1 MKRRFLALVLAGC
14 LAAVLSTAAW
24 AMSPTG
30 FYLNVELPSGETIA
44 LDVESGD
51 SIDNVKEELEMK
63 TKIAAG
69 EQHLYYGGKLLVDGR
84 TLANYNIQKGSTLL
98 LTTKIKGT
106 PAGEKLT
113 EENMSGSTIGAPVT
127 ISEKTLNSGTYY
139 LCNNVKLTQALVI
152 QGDVTLDLNGFVLKI
167 TGSGSVIK
175 IESGTLTLVDSH
187 PAAIHKFVKEATGLW
202 TLNENA
208 GTEIVK
214 GGVITGGIGRE
225 HSFSSVYGSI
235 SENGGGGVFINQD
248 ASFVMESG
256 NIVGCSAVGEHNT
269 AGGVL
274 VARSASFVM
283 KAGKIA
289 GCTAAR
295 GGGVYVADKNE
306 AKTLGRFTMEGGS
319 IVGCV
324 ATDESYSGGGVA
336 NHGDFTMTGGTIR
349 SCTATAGHGGGICS
363 VRQLHIS
370 GSAVV
375 TDCKAGGSY
384 ASSGAMLISPDSTYT
399 AIIAGGTFDGNVV
412 NNKSTTITGGT
423 FSDEVQNSGVIENGQ
438 FNGAVNNYEGTIKGG
453 TFYGSV
459 KNESDYDD
467 GVLRRAGTIS
477 GGTFNGTVT
486 NEAAGRI
493 SGGTYNGSVYG
504 TFYTVAFVS
513 NGGTAVPNQKYANT
527 PVTAPTVS
535 RAGYT
540 LVGWYT
546 DEACTAAYDFT
557 QPVTDSVT
565 LYAKWEAAPRYYY
578 NSGTTTDTDN
588 ADEDKKGSP
597 KTFDPGAGIYA
608 VSVALSLTGTAWI
621 GRKRH

>member
-30 FYLNVELPSGETIA
+30 FYLNVELPSGKTIA

-175 IESGTLTLVDSH
+175 IESGSLTLVDSH
-187 PAAIHKFVKEATGLW
+187 PAAIHKFVKNTDDLW
-202 TLNENA
+202 MLDESQGA
-208 GTEIVK
+208 GIVR
-214 GGVITGGIGRE
+214 GGIITGGNAG
-225 HSFSSVYGSI
+225 Y
-235 SENGGGGVFINQD
+235 NDGGGVYVCPG
-248 ASFVMESG
+248 AGLVMRGGS
-256 NIVGCSAVGEHNT
+256 IVGC
-269 AGGVL
+269 
-274 VARSASFVM
+274 
-283 KAGKIA
+283 KAKQ
-289 GCTAAR
+289 

-324 ATDESYSGGGVA
+324 ATDDSAGGGGVA
-336 NHGDFTMTGGTIR
+336 NHGEFTMTGGTIR
-349 SCTATAGHGGGICS
+349 NCTATAGHGGGICS
-363 VRQLHIS
+363 VRQMSIS

-384 ASSGAMLISPDSTYT
+384 VSSGAMLISPDSTYT
-399 AIIAGGTFDGNVV
+399 AVIAGGTFDGNVV

-423 FSDEVQNSGVIENGQ
+423 FSGEVQNSGVIENGQ

-459 KNESDYDD
+459 KNSGECDL
-467 GVLRRAGTIS
+467 GTPFHIGTIS

-578 NSGTTTDTDN
+578 NSGTTETGKTDEN
-588 ADEDKKGSP
+588 KKGSP

>member
-30 FYLNVELPSGETIA
+30 FCLNVELPSGETIA
-44 LDVESGD
+44 LDAASGD
-51 SIDNVKEELEMK
+51 SIDNIIGKLETK

-152 QGDVTLDLNGFVLKI
+152 QGDVTLDLNGFVLQHENRDAND
-167 TGSGSVIK
+167 SVIK
-175 IESGTLTLVDSH
+175 IESGTLTLVDSN
-187 PAAIHKFVKEATGLW
+187 PDAIHKFVKNTDDLW
-202 TLNENA
+202 MLDESQGA
-208 GTEIVK
+208 GIVR
-214 GGVITGGIGRE
+214 GGVITGGNAG
-225 HSFSSVYGSI
+225 Y
-235 SENGGGGVFINQD
+235 NDGGGVYVCPG
-248 ASFVMESG
+248 AWLVMRGGS
-256 NIVGCSAVGEHNT
+256 IVGC
-269 AGGVL
+269 
-274 VARSASFVM
+274 
-283 KAGKIA
+283 KAKQ
-289 GCTAAR
+289 

-306 AKTLGRFTMEGGS
+306 AKTLGRFTMKGGS

-336 NHGDFTMTGGTIR
+336 NHGEFTMTGGTIR

-370 GSAVV
+370 GSAVI

-384 ASSGAMLISPDSTYT
+384 VSSGAMLISPDSTYT

-423 FSDEVQNSGVIENGQ
+423 FNGQVQNSGVIENGQ
-438 FNGAVNNYEGTIKGG
+438 FNGAVNNYEGTIK
-453 TFYGSV
+453 
-459 KNESDYDD
+459 
-467 GVLRRAGTIS
+467 

-557 QPVTDSVT
+557 QPVTDNIT

-608 VSVALSLTGTAWI
+608 VSAALSLTGTAWI

>member
-24 AMSPTG
+24 ATSPTG
-30 FYLNVELPSGETIA
+30 FYLNVELPSGKTIA
-44 LDVESGD
+44 LDAESGD
-51 SIDNVKEELEMK
+51 SIDNIKGKLETK

-152 QGDVTLDLNGFVLKI
+152 QGDVTLDLNGFVLQHENRDAND
-167 TGSGSVIK
+167 SVIQMD
-175 IESGTLTLVDSH
+175 SGTLTLVDSN
-187 PAAIHKFVKEATGLW
+187 PDAIHKFVKEATGLW

-248 ASFVMESG
+248 ASFVMEGGS
-256 NIVGCSAVGEHNT
+256 IVGCSAVGEHNT

-295 GGGVYVADKNE
+295 GGGVYVADRDGDY
-306 AKTLGRFTMEGGS
+306 ALGSFTMNGGT
-319 IVGCV
+319 IEWCV
-324 ATDESYSGGGVA
+324 AYGSAAYDDGGGV
-336 NHGDFTMTGGTIR
+336 NNLGSFTMNGGTIR
-349 SCTATAGHGGGICS
+349 NCTAAYGYGGGISSLRNITICGDAF
-363 VRQLHIS
+363 VRDCTASQDKS
-370 GSAVV
+370 SAMYLNPSNPADRAVIE
-375 TDCKAGGSY
+375 GGTFRGNIY
-384 ASSGAMLISPDSTYT
+384 ASPYCTGMVAVT
-399 AIIAGGTFDGNVV
+399 GGTFDPGQPNG
-412 NNKSTTITGGT
+412 ITLHT
-423 FSDEVQNSGVIENGQ
+423 V
-438 FNGAVNNYEGTIKGG
+438 
-453 TFYGSV
+453 
-459 KNESDYDD
+459 
-467 GVLRRAGTIS
+467 
-477 GGTFNGTVT
+477 TFN
-486 NEAAGRI
+486 
-493 SGGTYNGSVYG
+493 
-504 TFYTVAFVS
+504 S
-513 NGGTAVPNQKYANT
+513 NGGSDVPEQIRANAAAT
-527 PVTAPTVS
+527 KPDS
-535 RAGYT
+535 RKAGYT

>member
-24 AMSPTG
+24 AAETPTG
-30 FYLNVELPSGETIA
+30 FYLNVELPSGKTIA

-51 SIDNVKEELEMK
+51 SIDNVKQK
-63 TKIAAG
+63 VQNAAG
-69 EQHLYYGGKLLVDGR
+69 VSVTEQYLYYGGKFLNNGR

-152 QGDVTLDLNGFVLKI
+152 QGDVTLDLNGFVLQHENRDAND
-167 TGSGSVIK
+167 SVIQMD
-175 IESGTLTLVDSH
+175 SGTLTLVDSN
-187 PAAIHKFVKEATGLW
+187 PDAIHKFVKEATGLW

-248 ASFVMESG
+248 ASFVMEGG

-295 GGGVYVADKNE
+295 GGGVYVADRDGDY
-306 AKTLGRFTMEGGS
+306 ALGSFTMNGGT
-319 IVGCV
+319 IEWCV
-324 ATDESYSGGGVA
+324 AYGSAAYDDGGGV
-336 NHGDFTMTGGTIR
+336 NNLGSFTMNGGTIR
-349 SCTATAGHGGGICS
+349 NCTAAYGYGGGISSLRNITICGDAF
-363 VRQLHIS
+363 VRDCTASQDKS
-370 GSAVV
+370 SAMYLNPSNPADRAVIE
-375 TDCKAGGSY
+375 GGTFRGNIY
-384 ASSGAMLISPDSTYT
+384 ASPYCTGMVAVT
-399 AIIAGGTFDGNVV
+399 GGTFDPGQPNG
-412 NNKSTTITGGT
+412 ITLHT
-423 FSDEVQNSGVIENGQ
+423 V
-438 FNGAVNNYEGTIKGG
+438 
-453 TFYGSV
+453 
-459 KNESDYDD
+459 
-467 GVLRRAGTIS
+467 
-477 GGTFNGTVT
+477 TFN
-486 NEAAGRI
+486 
-493 SGGTYNGSVYG
+493 
-504 TFYTVAFVS
+504 S
-513 NGGTAVPNQKYANT
+513 NGGSDVPEQIRANAAAT
-527 PVTAPTVS
+527 KPDS
-535 RAGYT
+535 RKAGYT

-546 DEACTAAYDFT
+546 NEACTAAYDFT

>member
-30 FYLNVELPSGETIA
+30 FYLNVELPSGKTIA
-44 LDVESGD
+44 LDAESGD
-51 SIDNVKEELEMK
+51 SIDNIKGKLETK

-152 QGDVTLDLNGFVLKI
+152 QGDVTLDLNGFVLQHENRDAND
-167 TGSGSVIK
+167 SVIK
-175 IESGTLTLVDSH
+175 IESGTLTLVDSN
-187 PAAIHKFVKEATGLW
+187 PDAIHKFVKEATGLW

-248 ASFVMESG
+248 ASFVMEGG

-295 GGGVYVADKNE
+295 GGGVYVADRDGDY
-306 AKTLGRFTMEGGS
+306 ALGSFTMNGGT
-319 IVGCV
+319 IEWCV
-324 ATDESYSGGGVA
+324 AYGSAAYDDGGGV
-336 NHGDFTMTGGTIR
+336 NNLGSFTMNGGTIR
-349 SCTATAGHGGGICS
+349 NCTAAYGYGGGISSLRNITICGDAF
-363 VRQLHIS
+363 VRDCTASQDKS
-370 GSAVV
+370 SAMYLNPSNPADRAVIE
-375 TDCKAGGSY
+375 GGTFRGNIY
-384 ASSGAMLISPDSTYT
+384 ASPYCTGMVAVT
-399 AIIAGGTFDGNVV
+399 GGTFDPGQPNG
-412 NNKSTTITGGT
+412 ITLHT
-423 FSDEVQNSGVIENGQ
+423 V
-438 FNGAVNNYEGTIKGG
+438 
-453 TFYGSV
+453 
-459 KNESDYDD
+459 
-467 GVLRRAGTIS
+467 
-477 GGTFNGTVT
+477 TFN
-486 NEAAGRI
+486 
-493 SGGTYNGSVYG
+493 
-504 TFYTVAFVS
+504 S
-513 NGGTAVPNQKYANT
+513 NGGSDVPEQIRANAAAT
-527 PVTAPTVS
+527 KPDS
-535 RAGYT
+535 RKAGYT

-546 DEACTAAYDFT
+546 DEACTVAYDFT

-597 KTFDPGAGIYA
+597 KTFDPGAGLYA

>member
-24 AMSPTG
+24 ATSPTG
-30 FYLNVELPSGETIA
+30 FYLNVELPSGKTIA
-44 LDVESGD
+44 LDAESGD
-51 SIDNVKEELEMK
+51 SIDNIKGKLETK

-69 EQHLYYGGKLLVDGR
+69 EQHLYYGGNLLVDGR

-139 LCNNVKLTQALVI
+139 LCNNVNLTHPLVI

-248 ASFVMESG
+248 ASFVMEGG

-295 GGGVYVADKNE
+295 GGGVYVADRDGDY
-306 AKTLGRFTMEGGS
+306 ALGSFTMNGGT
-319 IVGCV
+319 IEWCV
-324 ATDESYSGGGVA
+324 AYGSAAYDDGGGV
-336 NHGDFTMTGGTIR
+336 NNLGSFTMNGGTIR
-349 SCTATAGHGGGICS
+349 NCTAAYGYGGGISSLRNITICGDAF
-363 VRQLHIS
+363 VRDCTASQDKS
-370 GSAVV
+370 SAMYLNPSNPADRAVIE
-375 TDCKAGGSY
+375 GGTFRGNIY
-384 ASSGAMLISPDSTYT
+384 ASPYCTGMVAVT
-399 AIIAGGTFDGNVV
+399 GGTFDPG
-412 NNKSTTITGGT
+412 
-423 FSDEVQNSGVIENGQ
+423 QPNGIPLYT
-438 FNGAVNNYEGTIKGG
+438 V
-453 TFYGSV
+453 
-459 KNESDYDD
+459 
-467 GVLRRAGTIS
+467 
-477 GGTFNGTVT
+477 TFN
-486 NEAAGRI
+486 
-493 SGGTYNGSVYG
+493 
-504 TFYTVAFVS
+504 S
-513 NGGTAVPNQKYANT
+513 NGGSDVPGQIRANAAAT
-527 PVTAPTVS
+527 KPDS
-535 RAGYT
+535 RKAGYT

>member
-1 MKRRFLALVLAGC
+1 MKKLWALVLAGC

-24 AMSPTG
+24 ATSPTG

-51 SIDNVKEELEMK
+51 SIDNVKQK
-63 TKIAAG
+63 VQNAAG
-69 EQHLYYGGKLLVDGR
+69 VSVTEQYLYYGGKFLYNGR
-84 TLANYNIQKGSTLL
+84 TLADYNIQKESTLL
-98 LTTKIKGT
+98 VASEAKGT
-106 PAGEKLT
+106 PSGTPLTAAEPSKEWVDITEEKVLT
-113 EENMSGSTIGAPVT
+113 E
-127 ISEKTLNSGTYY
+127 GTYF
-139 LCNNVKLTQALVI
+139 LCNNVNLTHPLVI

-175 IESGTLTLVDSH
+175 IESGTLTLVDSN
-187 PAAIHKFVKEATGLW
+187 PDAIHKFVKEATGLW

-208 GTEIVK
+208 GTKIVK

-248 ASFVMESG
+248 ASFVMEGG

-295 GGGVYVADKNE
+295 GGGVYVADRDGDY
-306 AKTLGRFTMEGGS
+306 ALGSFTMNGGT
-319 IVGCV
+319 IEWCV
-324 ATDESYSGGGVA
+324 AYGSAAYDDGGGV
-336 NHGDFTMTGGTIR
+336 NNLGSFTMNGGTIR
-349 SCTATAGHGGGICS
+349 NCTAAYGYGGGISSLRNITICGDAF
-363 VRQLHIS
+363 VRDCTASQDKS
-370 GSAVV
+370 SAMYLNPSNPADRAVIE
-375 TDCKAGGSY
+375 GGTFRGNIY
-384 ASSGAMLISPDSTYT
+384 ASPYCTGMVAVT
-399 AIIAGGTFDGNVV
+399 GGTFDPGQPNG
-412 NNKSTTITGGT
+412 ITLHT
-423 FSDEVQNSGVIENGQ
+423 V
-438 FNGAVNNYEGTIKGG
+438 
-453 TFYGSV
+453 
-459 KNESDYDD
+459 
-467 GVLRRAGTIS
+467 
-477 GGTFNGTVT
+477 TFN
-486 NEAAGRI
+486 
-493 SGGTYNGSVYG
+493 
-504 TFYTVAFVS
+504 S
-513 NGGTAVPNQKYANT
+513 NGGSDVPEQIRANAAAT
-527 PVTAPTVS
+527 KPDS
-535 RAGYT
+535 RKAGYT

-546 DEACTAAYDFT
+546 SEACTAAYDFT

>member
-24 AMSPTG
+24 ATSPTG
-30 FYLNVELPSGETIA
+30 FYLNVELPSGKTIA

-139 LCNNVKLTQALVI
+139 LCNNVKLTQTLVI
-152 QGDVTLDLNGFVLKI
+152 RGNVTLDLNGFVLQHENRDAND
-167 TGSGSVIK
+167 SVIK
-175 IESGTLTLVDSH
+175 IESGTLTLVDSN
-187 PAAIHKFVKEATGLW
+187 PDAIHKFVKEATGLW

-248 ASFVMESG
+248 ASFVMEGG

-295 GGGVYVADKNE
+295 GGGVYVADRDGDY
-306 AKTLGRFTMEGGS
+306 ALGSFTMNGGT
-319 IVGCV
+319 IEWCV
-324 ATDESYSGGGVA
+324 AYGSAAYDDGGGV
-336 NHGDFTMTGGTIR
+336 NNLGSFTMNGGTIR
-349 SCTATAGHGGGICS
+349 NCTAAYGYGGGISSLRNITICGDAF
-363 VRQLHIS
+363 VRDCTASQDKS
-370 GSAVV
+370 SAMYLNPSNPADRAVIE
-375 TDCKAGGSY
+375 GGTFRGNIY
-384 ASSGAMLISPDSTYT
+384 ASPYCTGMVAVT
-399 AIIAGGTFDGNVV
+399 GGTFDPGQPNG
-412 NNKSTTITGGT
+412 ITLHT
-423 FSDEVQNSGVIENGQ
+423 V
-438 FNGAVNNYEGTIKGG
+438 
-453 TFYGSV
+453 
-459 KNESDYDD
+459 
-467 GVLRRAGTIS
+467 
-477 GGTFNGTVT
+477 TFN
-486 NEAAGRI
+486 
-493 SGGTYNGSVYG
+493 
-504 TFYTVAFVS
+504 S
-513 NGGTAVPNQKYANT
+513 NGGSDVPEQIRANAAAT
-527 PVTAPTVS
+527 KPADPTRS
-535 RAGYT
+535 GY
-540 LVGWYT
+540 VFAGWYT

-557 QPVTDSVT
+557 QPVRDSVT

-588 ADEDKKGSP
+588 GDEDKKGSP

-608 VSVALSLTGTAWI
+608 VSAALSLTGTAWI

>member
-30 FYLNVELPSGETIA
+30 FYLNVELPSGETLA
-44 LDVESGD
+44 LDVESGG
-51 SIDNVKEELEMK
+51 SIDNVKGKLETK

-113 EENMSGSTIGAPVT
+113 EENMLGSTIGAPVT

-152 QGDVTLDLNGFVLKI
+152 QGDVTLDLNGFVLQHENRDAND
-167 TGSGSVIK
+167 SVIQMD
-175 IESGTLTLVDSH
+175 SGTLTLVDSN
-187 PAAIHKFVKEATGLW
+187 PDAIHKFVKEATGLW

-248 ASFVMESG
+248 ASFVMEGG

-295 GGGVYVADKNE
+295 GGGVYVADRDGDY
-306 AKTLGRFTMEGGS
+306 ALGSFTMNGGT
-319 IVGCV
+319 IEWCV
-324 ATDESYSGGGVA
+324 AYGSAAYDDGGGV
-336 NHGDFTMTGGTIR
+336 NNLGSFTMNGGTIR
-349 SCTATAGHGGGICS
+349 NCTAAYGYGGGISSLRNITICGDAF
-363 VRQLHIS
+363 VRDCTASQDKS
-370 GSAVV
+370 SAMYLNPSNPADRAVIEGGTFRGNIYTSPYCTGMVAV
-375 TDCKAGGSY
+375 T
-384 ASSGAMLISPDSTYT
+384 
-399 AIIAGGTFDGNVV
+399 GGTFDPGQPNG
-412 NNKSTTITGGT
+412 ITLHT
-423 FSDEVQNSGVIENGQ
+423 V
-438 FNGAVNNYEGTIKGG
+438 
-453 TFYGSV
+453 
-459 KNESDYDD
+459 
-467 GVLRRAGTIS
+467 
-477 GGTFNGTVT
+477 TFN
-486 NEAAGRI
+486 
-493 SGGTYNGSVYG
+493 
-504 TFYTVAFVS
+504 S
-513 NGGTAVPNQKYANT
+513 NGGSDVPEQIRANAAAT
-527 PVTAPTVS
+527 KPDS
-535 RAGYT
+535 RKAGYT

-557 QPVTDSVT
+557 KPVTDSVT

>member
-1 MKRRFLALVLAGC
+1 MKRRFLALVLACC

-24 AMSPTG
+24 ATSPTG
-30 FYLNVELPSGETIA
+30 SYLNVELPSGETIA
-44 LDVESGD
+44 LDAESGD
-51 SIDNVKEELEMK
+51 SIDNIKGKLETK

-69 EQHLYYGGKLLVDGR
+69 EQHLYYGGNLLVDGR

-139 LCNNVKLTQALVI
+139 LCNNVNLTHPLVI
-152 QGDVTLDLNGFVLKI
+152 RGNVTLDLNGFVLKI

-187 PAAIHKFVKEATGLW
+187 PAAIHKFVKNTDDLW
-202 TLNENA
+202 MLNENA

-248 ASFVMESG
+248 ASFVMEGG

-295 GGGVYVADKNE
+295 GGGVYVADRDGDY
-306 AKTLGRFTMEGGS
+306 ALGSFTMNGGT
-319 IVGCV
+319 IEWCV
-324 ATDESYSGGGVA
+324 AYGSAAYDDGGGV
-336 NHGDFTMTGGTIR
+336 NNLGSFTMNGGTIR
-349 SCTATAGHGGGICS
+349 NCTAAYGYGGGISSLRNITICGDAF
-363 VRQLHIS
+363 VRDCTASQDKS
-370 GSAVV
+370 SAMYLNPSNPADRAVIE
-375 TDCKAGGSY
+375 GGTFRGNIY
-384 ASSGAMLISPDSTYT
+384 ASPYCTGMVAVT
-399 AIIAGGTFDGNVV
+399 GGTFDPGQPNG
-412 NNKSTTITGGT
+412 ITLHT
-423 FSDEVQNSGVIENGQ
+423 V
-438 FNGAVNNYEGTIKGG
+438 
-453 TFYGSV
+453 
-459 KNESDYDD
+459 
-467 GVLRRAGTIS
+467 
-477 GGTFNGTVT
+477 TFN
-486 NEAAGRI
+486 
-493 SGGTYNGSVYG
+493 
-504 TFYTVAFVS
+504 S
-513 NGGTAVPNQKYANT
+513 NGGSDVPGQIRANAAAT
-527 PVTAPTVS
+527 KPADPTRS
-535 RAGYT
+535 GY
-540 LVGWYT
+540 VFAGWYT

-557 QPVTDSVT
+557 QPVTESVT

-578 NSGTTTDTDN
+578 NSGTTETGKTDEN
-588 ADEDKKGSP
+588 KKGSP
-597 KTFDPGAGIYA
+597 KTFDPGVGIYA
-608 VSVALSLTGTAWI
+608 VSAALSLTGTAWI

>member
-24 AMSPTG
+24 ATSPTG

-51 SIDNVKEELEMK
+51 SIDNVKQK
-63 TKIAAG
+63 VQNAAG
-69 EQHLYYGGKLLVDGR
+69 VSVTEQYLYYGGKFLNNGR
-84 TLANYNIQKGSTLL
+84 TLADYNIQKESTLL
-98 LTTKIKGT
+98 VASEAKGT
-106 PAGEKLT
+106 PSGTPLTAAEPSKEWVNITEEKVLT
-113 EENMSGSTIGAPVT
+113 E
-127 ISEKTLNSGTYY
+127 GTYF
-139 LCNNVKLTQALVI
+139 LCNNVNLTHPLVI

-175 IESGTLTLVDSH
+175 IESGTLTLVDSN
-187 PAAIHKFVKEATGLW
+187 PDAIHKFVKEATGLW

-248 ASFVMESG
+248 ASFVMEGG

-295 GGGVYVADKNE
+295 GGGVYVADRDGDY
-306 AKTLGRFTMEGGS
+306 ALGSFTMNGGT
-319 IVGCV
+319 IEWCV
-324 ATDESYSGGGVA
+324 AYGSAAYDDGGGV
-336 NHGDFTMTGGTIR
+336 NNLGSFTMNGGTIR
-349 SCTATAGHGGGICS
+349 NCTAAYGYGGGISSLRNITICGDAF
-363 VRQLHIS
+363 VRDCTASQDKS
-370 GSAVV
+370 SAMYLNPSNPADRAVIEGGTFRGNIYTSPYCTGMVAV
-375 TDCKAGGSY
+375 T
-384 ASSGAMLISPDSTYT
+384 
-399 AIIAGGTFDGNVV
+399 GGTFDPGQPNG
-412 NNKSTTITGGT
+412 ITLHT
-423 FSDEVQNSGVIENGQ
+423 V
-438 FNGAVNNYEGTIKGG
+438 
-453 TFYGSV
+453 
-459 KNESDYDD
+459 
-467 GVLRRAGTIS
+467 
-477 GGTFNGTVT
+477 TFN
-486 NEAAGRI
+486 
-493 SGGTYNGSVYG
+493 
-504 TFYTVAFVS
+504 S
-513 NGGTAVPNQKYANT
+513 NGGSDVPGQIRANAAAT
-527 PVTAPTVS
+527 KPADPTRS
-535 RAGYT
+535 GY
-540 LVGWYT
+540 VFAGWYT

-557 QPVTDSVT
+557 KPVTDSVT

>member
-24 AMSPTG
+24 ATSPTG
-30 FYLNVELPSGETIA
+30 FCLNVELPSGKTIA

-51 SIDNVKEELEMK
+51 SIDNVKQK
-63 TKIAAG
+63 VQNAAG
-69 EQHLYYGGKLLVDGR
+69 VSATEQYLYYGGKLLVDGR

-152 QGDVTLDLNGFVLKI
+152 QGDVTLDLNGFVLQHENRDAND
-167 TGSGSVIK
+167 SVIQMD
-175 IESGTLTLVDSH
+175 SGTLTLVDSN
-187 PAAIHKFVKEATGLW
+187 PDAIHKFVKEATGLW

-248 ASFVMESG
+248 ASFVMEGG

-295 GGGVYVADKNE
+295 GGGVYVADRDGDY
-306 AKTLGRFTMEGGS
+306 ALGSFTMNGGT
-319 IVGCV
+319 IEWCV
-324 ATDESYSGGGVA
+324 AYGSAAYDDGGGV
-336 NHGDFTMTGGTIR
+336 NNLGSFTMNGGTIR
-349 SCTATAGHGGGICS
+349 NCTAAYGYGGGISSLRNITICGDAF
-363 VRQLHIS
+363 VRDCTASQDKS
-370 GSAVV
+370 SAMYLNPSNPADRAVIE
-375 TDCKAGGSY
+375 GGTFRGNIY
-384 ASSGAMLISPDSTYT
+384 ASPYRTGMVAVT
-399 AIIAGGTFDGNVV
+399 GGTFDPGQPNG
-412 NNKSTTITGGT
+412 ITLHT
-423 FSDEVQNSGVIENGQ
+423 V
-438 FNGAVNNYEGTIKGG
+438 
-453 TFYGSV
+453 
-459 KNESDYDD
+459 
-467 GVLRRAGTIS
+467 
-477 GGTFNGTVT
+477 TFN
-486 NEAAGRI
+486 
-493 SGGTYNGSVYG
+493 
-504 TFYTVAFVS
+504 S
-513 NGGTAVPNQKYANT
+513 NGGSDVPEQIRANAAAT
-527 PVTAPTVS
+527 KPDS
-535 RAGYT
+535 RKAGYT

-578 NSGTTTDTDN
+578 NSGTTETGKTDEN
-588 ADEDKKGSP
+588 KKGSP

>member
-1 MKRRFLALVLAGC
+1 M
-14 LAAVLSTAAW
+14 
-24 AMSPTG
+24 
-30 FYLNVELPSGETIA
+30 
-44 LDVESGD
+44 
-51 SIDNVKEELEMK
+51 
-63 TKIAAG
+63 
-69 EQHLYYGGKLLVDGR
+69 LVDGR

-175 IESGTLTLVDSH
+175 IESGTLALVDSH
-187 PAAIHKFVKEATGLW
+187 PAAIHKFVKNTDDLW
-202 TLNENA
+202 MLDESQGA
-208 GTEIVK
+208 GIVR
-214 GGVITGGIGRE
+214 GGVITGGNAG
-225 HSFSSVYGSI
+225 Y
-235 SENGGGGVFINQD
+235 NDGGGVYVCPG
-248 ASFVMESG
+248 AGLVMRGGS
-256 NIVGCSAVGEHNT
+256 IVGC
-269 AGGVL
+269 
-274 VARSASFVM
+274 
-283 KAGKIA
+283 KAQQ
-289 GCTAAR
+289 

-363 VRQLHIS
+363 VRQMSIS

-384 ASSGAMLISPDSTYT
+384 VSSGAMLISPDSTYT
-399 AIIAGGTFDGNVV
+399 AVIAGGTFDGNVV

-423 FSDEVQNSGVIENGQ
+423 FSGQVRNSGVIENGQ

-459 KNESDYDD
+459 KNSGECDL
-467 GVLRRAGTIS
+467 GTPFHIGTIS

-588 ADEDKKGSP
+588 GDEDKKGSP
-597 KTFDPGAGIYA
+597 RTFDPGAGIYA

-621 GRKRH
+621 SRKRH

>member
-24 AMSPTG
+24 ATSPTG
-30 FYLNVELPSGETIA
+30 FYLNVELPSGETIV
-44 LDVESGD
+44 LDAESGD
-51 SIDNVKEELEMK
+51 SIDNVKQK
-63 TKIAAG
+63 VQNAAG
-69 EQHLYYGGKLLVDGR
+69 VSVTEQYLYYGGKLLVDGR

-152 QGDVTLDLNGFVLKI
+152 QGDVTLDLNGFVLQHENRDAND
-167 TGSGSVIK
+167 SVIQVD
-175 IESGTLTLVDSH
+175 SGTLTLVDSH
-187 PAAIHKFVKEATGLW
+187 PYAIHKFVKESTGLW

-248 ASFVMESG
+248 ASFVMEGG

-295 GGGVYVADKNE
+295 GGGVYVADRDGDY
-306 AKTLGRFTMEGGS
+306 ALGSFTMNGGT
-319 IVGCV
+319 IEWCV
-324 ATDESYSGGGVA
+324 AYGSAAYDDGGGV
-336 NHGDFTMTGGTIR
+336 NNLGSFTMNGGTIR
-349 SCTATAGHGGGICS
+349 NCTAAYGYGGGISSLRNITICGDAF
-363 VRQLHIS
+363 VRDCTASQDKS
-370 GSAVV
+370 SAMYLNPSNPADRAVIE
-375 TDCKAGGSY
+375 GGTFRGNIY
-384 ASSGAMLISPDSTYT
+384 ASPYCTGMVAVT
-399 AIIAGGTFDGNVV
+399 GGTFDPGQPNG
-412 NNKSTTITGGT
+412 ITLHT
-423 FSDEVQNSGVIENGQ
+423 V
-438 FNGAVNNYEGTIKGG
+438 
-453 TFYGSV
+453 
-459 KNESDYDD
+459 
-467 GVLRRAGTIS
+467 
-477 GGTFNGTVT
+477 TFN
-486 NEAAGRI
+486 
-493 SGGTYNGSVYG
+493 
-504 TFYTVAFVS
+504 S
-513 NGGTAVPNQKYANT
+513 NGGSDVPEQIRANAAAT
-527 PVTAPTVS
+527 KPDS
-535 RAGYT
+535 RKAGYT

-608 VSVALSLTGTAWI
+608 VSAALSLTGTAWI

>member
-24 AMSPTG
+24 AMC
-30 FYLNVELPSGETIA
+30 LNVELPSGKTIA

-51 SIDNVKEELEMK
+51 SIDNVKQK
-63 TKIAAG
+63 VQNAAG
-69 EQHLYYGGKLLVDGR
+69 VSATEQYLYYGGKFLNNGR
-84 TLANYNIQKGSTLL
+84 TLADYNIQKESTLL
-98 LTTKIKGT
+98 VASEAKGT
-106 PAGEKLT
+106 PSGTPLTAAEPSNEWVNITEEKVLT
-113 EENMSGSTIGAPVT
+113 E
-127 ISEKTLNSGTYY
+127 GTYF
-139 LCNNVKLTQALVI
+139 LCNNVNLTQTLVI
-152 QGDVTLDLNGFVLKI
+152 RGNVTLDLNGFVLKI

-187 PAAIHKFVKEATGLW
+187 PDAIHKFVKEATGLW

-248 ASFVMESG
+248 ASFVMEGG

-295 GGGVYVADKNE
+295 GGGVYVADRDGDY
-306 AKTLGRFTMEGGS
+306 ALGSFTM
-319 IVGCV
+319 
-324 ATDESYSGGGVA
+324 
-336 NHGDFTMTGGTIR
+336 NGGTIR
-349 SCTATAGHGGGICS
+349 NCTAAYGYGGGISSLRNITICGDAF
-363 VRQLHIS
+363 VRDCTASQDKS
-370 GSAVV
+370 SAMYLNPSNPADRAVIE
-375 TDCKAGGSY
+375 GGTFRGNIY
-384 ASSGAMLISPDSTYT
+384 ASPYCTGMVAVT
-399 AIIAGGTFDGNVV
+399 GGTFDPGQPNG
-412 NNKSTTITGGT
+412 ITLHT
-423 FSDEVQNSGVIENGQ
+423 V
-438 FNGAVNNYEGTIKGG
+438 
-453 TFYGSV
+453 
-459 KNESDYDD
+459 
-467 GVLRRAGTIS
+467 
-477 GGTFNGTVT
+477 TFN
-486 NEAAGRI
+486 
-493 SGGTYNGSVYG
+493 
-504 TFYTVAFVS
+504 S
-513 NGGTAVPNQKYANT
+513 NGGSDVPGQIRANAAAT
-527 PVTAPTVS
+527 KPADPTRS
-535 RAGYT
+535 GY
-540 LVGWYT
+540 VFAGWYT

-578 NSGTTTDTDN
+578 NSGTTETGKTDEN
-588 ADEDKKGSP
+588 KKGSP
-597 KTFDPGAGIYA
+597 KTFDPGVGIYA

>member
-24 AMSPTG
+24 AMC
-30 FYLNVELPSGETIA
+30 LNVELPSGETIA

-51 SIDNVKEELEMK
+51 SIDNVKQK
-63 TKIAAG
+63 VQNAAG
-69 EQHLYYGGKLLVDGR
+69 VSVTEQYLYYGGKFLYNGR
-84 TLANYNIQKGSTLL
+84 TLADYNIQKESTLL
-98 LTTKIKGT
+98 VASEEKGV
-106 PAGEKLT
+106 PNGVRLT
-113 EENMSGSTIGAPVT
+113 EESATGIAIELT
-127 ISEKTLNSGTYY
+127 EKMTLTAGEYY
-139 LCNNVKLTQALVI
+139 LCNNVNLTQTLVI
-152 QGDVTLDLNGFVLKI
+152 RGNVTLDLNGFVLKI
-167 TGSGSVIK
+167 IGSGSVIK

-187 PAAIHKFVKEATGLW
+187 PAAIHKFVKNTDDLW
-202 TLNENA
+202 MLDESQGA
-208 GTEIVK
+208 GIVR
-214 GGVITGGIGRE
+214 GGIITGGNAG
-225 HSFSSVYGSI
+225 Y
-235 SENGGGGVFINQD
+235 NDGGGVYVCPG
-248 ASFVMESG
+248 AELVMRGGS
-256 NIVGCSAVGEHNT
+256 IVGC
-269 AGGVL
+269 
-274 VARSASFVM
+274 
-283 KAGKIA
+283 KAKQ
-289 GCTAAR
+289 

-306 AKTLGRFTMEGGS
+306 AKTLGRFTMKGGS

-336 NHGDFTMTGGTIR
+336 NHGDFTMTGGTIHR
-349 SCTATAGHGGGICS
+349 CSTTEGSGGGICS

-370 GSAVV
+370 GSAIV

-384 ASSGAMLISPDSTYT
+384 ASSGAMLISPGSTYT
-399 AIIAGGTFDGNVV
+399 AVIAGGTFDGNVE
-412 NNKSTTITGGT
+412 NSKGTITGGT
-423 FSDEVQNSGVIENGQ
+423 FNGQVRNSGVIENGQ

-453 TFYGSV
+453 TF
-459 KNESDYDD
+459 
-467 GVLRRAGTIS
+467 
-477 GGTFNGTVT
+477 NGTVT
-486 NEAAGRI
+486 NEGGGRI

-557 QPVTDSVT
+557 QPVTESVT

-597 KTFDPGAGIYA
+597 KTFDPGVGIYA

>member
-24 AMSPTG
+24 ATSPTG
-30 FYLNVELPSGETIA
+30 FYLNVELPSGKTIA
-44 LDVESGD
+44 LDAESGD
-51 SIDNVKEELEMK
+51 SIDNIKGKLETK

-152 QGDVTLDLNGFVLKI
+152 QGDVTLDLNGFVLQHENRDAND
-167 TGSGSVIK
+167 SVIQMD
-175 IESGTLTLVDSH
+175 SGTLTLVDSN
-187 PAAIHKFVKEATGLW
+187 PDAIHKFVKEATGLW

-248 ASFVMESG
+248 ASFVMEGG

-295 GGGVYVADKNE
+295 GGGVYVADRDGDY
-306 AKTLGRFTMEGGS
+306 ALGSFTMNGGT
-319 IVGCV
+319 IEWCV
-324 ATDESYSGGGVA
+324 AYGSAAYDDGGGV
-336 NHGDFTMTGGTIR
+336 NNLGSFTMNGGTIR
-349 SCTATAGHGGGICS
+349 NCTAAYGYGGGISSLRNITICGDAF
-363 VRQLHIS
+363 VRDCTASQDKS
-370 GSAVV
+370 SAMYLNPSNPADRAVIE
-375 TDCKAGGSY
+375 GGTFRGNIY
-384 ASSGAMLISPDSTYT
+384 ASPYRTGMVAVT
-399 AIIAGGTFDGNVV
+399 GGTFDPGQPNG
-412 NNKSTTITGGT
+412 ITLHT
-423 FSDEVQNSGVIENGQ
+423 V
-438 FNGAVNNYEGTIKGG
+438 
-453 TFYGSV
+453 
-459 KNESDYDD
+459 
-467 GVLRRAGTIS
+467 
-477 GGTFNGTVT
+477 TFN
-486 NEAAGRI
+486 
-493 SGGTYNGSVYG
+493 
-504 TFYTVAFVS
+504 S
-513 NGGTAVPNQKYANT
+513 NGGSDVPEQIRANAAAT
-527 PVTAPTVS
+527 KPDS
-535 RAGYT
+535 RKAGYT

-557 QPVTDSVT
+557 KPVTDNIT

-597 KTFDPGAGIYA
+597 KTFDPGVGIYA

>member
-30 FYLNVELPSGETIA
+30 FCLNVELPSGKTIA

-51 SIDNVKEELEMK
+51 SIDNVKQK
-63 TKIAAG
+63 VQNAAG
-69 EQHLYYGGKLLVDGR
+69 VSATEQYLYYGGKFLNNGR
-84 TLANYNIQKGSTLL
+84 TLADYNIQKESTLL
-98 LTTKIKGT
+98 VASEEKGT
-106 PAGEKLT
+106 PSGTPLTAAEPSKEWVDITEEKVLT
-113 EENMSGSTIGAPVT
+113 E
-127 ISEKTLNSGTYY
+127 GTYF
-139 LCNNVKLTQALVI
+139 LCNNVNLTHPLVI
-152 QGDVTLDLNGFVLKI
+152 RGNVTLDLNGFVLKI

-248 ASFVMESG
+248 ASFVMEGG

-295 GGGVYVADKNE
+295 GGGVYVADRDGDY
-306 AKTLGRFTMEGGS
+306 ALGSFTMNGGT
-319 IVGCV
+319 IEWCV
-324 ATDESYSGGGVA
+324 AYGSAAYDDGGGV
-336 NHGDFTMTGGTIR
+336 NNLGSFTMNGGTIR
-349 SCTATAGHGGGICS
+349 NCTAAYGYGGGISSLRNITICGDAF
-363 VRQLHIS
+363 VRDCTASQDKS
-370 GSAVV
+370 SAMYLNPSNPADRAVIE
-375 TDCKAGGSY
+375 GGTFRGNIY
-384 ASSGAMLISPDSTYT
+384 ASPYCTGMVAVT
-399 AIIAGGTFDGNVV
+399 GGTFDPGQPNG
-412 NNKSTTITGGT
+412 ITLHT
-423 FSDEVQNSGVIENGQ
+423 V
-438 FNGAVNNYEGTIKGG
+438 
-453 TFYGSV
+453 
-459 KNESDYDD
+459 
-467 GVLRRAGTIS
+467 
-477 GGTFNGTVT
+477 TFN
-486 NEAAGRI
+486 
-493 SGGTYNGSVYG
+493 
-504 TFYTVAFVS
+504 S
-513 NGGTAVPNQKYANT
+513 NGGSDVPEQIRANAAAT
-527 PVTAPTVS
+527 KPADPTRS
-535 RAGYT
+535 GY
-540 LVGWYT
+540 VFAGWYT

-557 QPVTDSVT
+557 KPVTDSVT

-608 VSVALSLTGTAWI
+608 VSVALSLTGTVWI

>member
-44 LDVESGD
+44 LDAESGD
-51 SIDNVKEELEMK
+51 SIDNIKGKLETK

-69 EQHLYYGGKLLVDGR
+69 EQHLYYGGNLLVDGR

-152 QGDVTLDLNGFVLKI
+152 QGDVTLDLNGFVLQHENRDAND
-167 TGSGSVIK
+167 SVIQMD
-175 IESGTLTLVDSH
+175 SGTLTLVDSN
-187 PAAIHKFVKEATGLW
+187 PDAIHKFVKEATGLW

-248 ASFVMESG
+248 ASFVMEGG

-295 GGGVYVADKNE
+295 GGGVYVADRDGDY
-306 AKTLGRFTMEGGS
+306 ALGSFTMNGGT
-319 IVGCV
+319 IEWCV
-324 ATDESYSGGGVA
+324 AYGSAAYDDGGGV
-336 NHGDFTMTGGTIR
+336 NNLGSFTMNGGTIR
-349 SCTATAGHGGGICS
+349 NCTAAYGYGGGISSLRNITICGDAF
-363 VRQLHIS
+363 VRDCTASQDKS
-370 GSAVV
+370 SAMYLNPSNPADRAVIE
-375 TDCKAGGSY
+375 GGTFRGNIY
-384 ASSGAMLISPDSTYT
+384 ASPYCTGMVAVT
-399 AIIAGGTFDGNVV
+399 GGTFDPGQPNG
-412 NNKSTTITGGT
+412 ITLHT
-423 FSDEVQNSGVIENGQ
+423 V
-438 FNGAVNNYEGTIKGG
+438 
-453 TFYGSV
+453 
-459 KNESDYDD
+459 
-467 GVLRRAGTIS
+467 
-477 GGTFNGTVT
+477 TFN
-486 NEAAGRI
+486 
-493 SGGTYNGSVYG
+493 
-504 TFYTVAFVS
+504 S
-513 NGGTAVPNQKYANT
+513 NGGSDVPGQIRANAAAT
-527 PVTAPTVS
+527 KPADPTRS
-535 RAGYT
+535 GY
-540 LVGWYT
+540 VFAGWYT

-557 QPVTDSVT
+557 QPVTDNIT

-588 ADEDKKGSP
+588 ADKDKKGSP

>member
-24 AMSPTG
+24 ATSPTG

-51 SIDNVKEELEMK
+51 SIDNVKQK
-63 TKIAAG
+63 VQNAAG
-69 EQHLYYGGKLLVDGR
+69 VSVTEQYLYYGGKFLNNGR
-84 TLANYNIQKGSTLL
+84 TLADYNIQKESTLL
-98 LTTKIKGT
+98 VASEAKGT
-106 PAGEKLT
+106 PSGTPLTAAEPSKEWVNITEEKVLT
-113 EENMSGSTIGAPVT
+113 E
-127 ISEKTLNSGTYY
+127 GTYF
-139 LCNNVKLTQALVI
+139 LCNNVNLTHPLVI
-152 QGDVTLDLNGFVLKI
+152 RGNVTLDLNGFVLKI

-175 IESGTLTLVDSH
+175 IENGTLTLVDSH

-248 ASFVMESG
+248 ASFVMEGG

-295 GGGVYVADKNE
+295 GGGVYVADRDGDY
-306 AKTLGRFTMEGGS
+306 ALGSFTMNGGT
-319 IVGCV
+319 IEWCV
-324 ATDESYSGGGVA
+324 AYGSAAYDDGGGV
-336 NHGDFTMTGGTIR
+336 NNLGSFTMNGGTIR
-349 SCTATAGHGGGICS
+349 NCTAAYGYGGGISSLRNITICGDAF
-363 VRQLHIS
+363 VRDCTASQDKS
-370 GSAVV
+370 SAMYLNPSNPADRAVIE
-375 TDCKAGGSY
+375 GGTFRGNIY
-384 ASSGAMLISPDSTYT
+384 ASPYCTGMVAVT
-399 AIIAGGTFDGNVV
+399 GGTFDPGQPNG
-412 NNKSTTITGGT
+412 ITLHT
-423 FSDEVQNSGVIENGQ
+423 V
-438 FNGAVNNYEGTIKGG
+438 
-453 TFYGSV
+453 
-459 KNESDYDD
+459 
-467 GVLRRAGTIS
+467 
-477 GGTFNGTVT
+477 TFN
-486 NEAAGRI
+486 
-493 SGGTYNGSVYG
+493 
-504 TFYTVAFVS
+504 S
-513 NGGTAVPNQKYANT
+513 NGGSDVPEQIRANAAAT
-527 PVTAPTVS
+527 KPADPTRS
-535 RAGYT
+535 GY
-540 LVGWYT
+540 VFAGWYT

-597 KTFDPGAGIYA
+597 KTFDPGVGIYA

>member
-24 AMSPTG
+24 ATLPTG

-44 LDVESGD
+44 LDAESGD
-51 SIDNVKEELEMK
+51 SIDNIKGKLETK

-69 EQHLYYGGKLLVDGR
+69 EQHLYYGGNLLVDGR

-139 LCNNVKLTQALVI
+139 LCNNVNLTHPLVI
-152 QGDVTLDLNGFVLKI
+152 RGDVTLDLNGFVLKI
-167 TGSGSVIK
+167 TGSGSVIQVD
-175 IESGTLTLVDSH
+175 SGTLTLVDSH

-248 ASFVMESG
+248 ASFVMEGG

-295 GGGVYVADKNE
+295 GGGVYVADRDGDY
-306 AKTLGRFTMEGGS
+306 ALGSFTMNGGT
-319 IVGCV
+319 IEWCV
-324 ATDESYSGGGVA
+324 AYGSAAYDDGGGV
-336 NHGDFTMTGGTIR
+336 NNLGSFTMNGGTIR
-349 SCTATAGHGGGICS
+349 NCTAAYGYGGGISSLRNITICGDAY
-363 VRQLHIS
+363 VRDCTASQDKS
-370 GSAVV
+370 SAMYLNPSNPADRAVIE
-375 TDCKAGGSY
+375 GGTFRGNIY
-384 ASSGAMLISPDSTYT
+384 ASPYCTGMVAVT
-399 AIIAGGTFDGNVV
+399 GGTFDPGQPNG
-412 NNKSTTITGGT
+412 ITLYT
-423 FSDEVQNSGVIENGQ
+423 V
-438 FNGAVNNYEGTIKGG
+438 
-453 TFYGSV
+453 
-459 KNESDYDD
+459 
-467 GVLRRAGTIS
+467 
-477 GGTFNGTVT
+477 TFN
-486 NEAAGRI
+486 
-493 SGGTYNGSVYG
+493 
-504 TFYTVAFVS
+504 S
-513 NGGTAVPNQKYANT
+513 NGGSDVPGQIRANAAAT
-527 PVTAPTVS
+527 KPDS
-535 RAGYT
+535 RKAGYT

-597 KTFDPGAGIYA
+597 KTFDPGAGLYA

>member
-24 AMSPTG
+24 ATSPTG

-44 LDVESGD
+44 LNVESGD
-51 SIDNVKEELEMK
+51 SIDNVKQK
-63 TKIAAG
+63 VQNAAG
-69 EQHLYYGGKLLVDGR
+69 VSVTEQYLYYGGKFLNNGR
-84 TLANYNIQKGSTLL
+84 TLADYNIQKESTLL
-98 LTTKIKGT
+98 VASEEKGV
-106 PAGEKLT
+106 PNGVRLT
-113 EENMSGSTIGAPVT
+113 EESATGIAIELT
-127 ISEKTLNSGTYY
+127 EKTTLTAGEYY
-139 LCNNVKLTQALVI
+139 LCNNVNLTQTLVI
-152 QGDVTLDLNGFVLKI
+152 RGNVTLDLNGFVLKI

-175 IESGTLTLVDSH
+175 IESGTLTLVDSN
-187 PAAIHKFVKEATGLW
+187 PDAIHKFVKEATGLW

-208 GTEIVK
+208 GTKIVK
-214 GGVITGGIGRE
+214 GGVITSGIGHE

-248 ASFVMESG
+248 ASFVMEGG

-295 GGGVYVADKNE
+295 GGGVYVADRDGDY
-306 AKTLGRFTMEGGS
+306 ALGSFTMNGGT
-319 IVGCV
+319 IEWCV
-324 ATDESYSGGGVA
+324 AYGSAAYDDGGGV
-336 NHGDFTMTGGTIR
+336 NNLGSFTMNGGTIR
-349 SCTATAGHGGGICS
+349 NCTAAYGYGGGISSLRNITICGDAF
-363 VRQLHIS
+363 VRDCTASQDKS
-370 GSAVV
+370 SAMYLNPSNPADRAVIE
-375 TDCKAGGSY
+375 GGTFRGNIY
-384 ASSGAMLISPDSTYT
+384 ASPYCTGMVAVT
-399 AIIAGGTFDGNVV
+399 GGTFDPG
-412 NNKSTTITGGT
+412 
-423 FSDEVQNSGVIENGQ
+423 QPNGIPLHT
-438 FNGAVNNYEGTIKGG
+438 V
-453 TFYGSV
+453 
-459 KNESDYDD
+459 
-467 GVLRRAGTIS
+467 
-477 GGTFNGTVT
+477 TFN
-486 NEAAGRI
+486 
-493 SGGTYNGSVYG
+493 
-504 TFYTVAFVS
+504 S
-513 NGGTAVPNQKYANT
+513 NGGSDVPEQIRANAAAT
-527 PVTAPTVS
+527 KPDS
-535 RAGYT
+535 RRAGYT

>member
-24 AMSPTG
+24 ATSPTG
-30 FYLNVELPSGETIA
+30 FCLNVELPSGKTIA

-51 SIDNVKEELEMK
+51 SIDNVKQK
-63 TKIAAG
+63 VQNAAG
-69 EQHLYYGGKLLVDGR
+69 VSATEQYLYYGGKFLNNGR
-84 TLANYNIQKGSTLL
+84 TLADYNIQKESTLL
-98 LTTKIKGT
+98 VASEEKGT
-106 PAGEKLT
+106 PSGTPLTAAEPSKEWVDITEEKVLT
-113 EENMSGSTIGAPVT
+113 E
-127 ISEKTLNSGTYY
+127 GTYF
-139 LCNNVKLTQALVI
+139 LCNNVNLTHPLVI
-152 QGDVTLDLNGFVLKI
+152 RGNVTLDLNGFVLKI

-248 ASFVMESG
+248 ASFVMEGG

-295 GGGVYVADKNE
+295 GGGVYVADRDGDY
-306 AKTLGRFTMEGGS
+306 ALGSFTMNGGT
-319 IVGCV
+319 IEWCV
-324 ATDESYSGGGVA
+324 AYGSAAYDDGGGV
-336 NHGDFTMTGGTIR
+336 NNLGSFTMNGGTIR
-349 SCTATAGHGGGICS
+349 NCTAAYGYGGGISSLRNITICGDAF
-363 VRQLHIS
+363 VRDCTASQDKS
-370 GSAVV
+370 SAMYLNPSNPADRAVIE
-375 TDCKAGGSY
+375 GGTFRGNIY
-384 ASSGAMLISPDSTYT
+384 ASPYCTGMVAVT
-399 AIIAGGTFDGNVV
+399 GGTFDPGQPNG
-412 NNKSTTITGGT
+412 ITLHT
-423 FSDEVQNSGVIENGQ
+423 V
-438 FNGAVNNYEGTIKGG
+438 
-453 TFYGSV
+453 
-459 KNESDYDD
+459 
-467 GVLRRAGTIS
+467 
-477 GGTFNGTVT
+477 TFN
-486 NEAAGRI
+486 
-493 SGGTYNGSVYG
+493 
-504 TFYTVAFVS
+504 S
-513 NGGTAVPNQKYANT
+513 NGGSDVPGQIRANAAAT
-527 PVTAPTVS
+527 KPADPTRS
-535 RAGYT
+535 GY
-540 LVGWYT
+540 VFAGWYT

-557 QPVTDSVT
+557 QPVTDNIT

-588 ADEDKKGSP
+588 ADKDKKGSP

>member
-24 AMSPTG
+24 ATSPTG
-30 FYLNVELPSGETIA
+30 FCLNVELPSGETIA
-44 LDVESGD
+44 LDAASGD
-51 SIDNVKEELEMK
+51 SIDNIIGKLETK

-152 QGDVTLDLNGFVLKI
+152 QGDVTLDLNGFVLQHENRDAND
-167 TGSGSVIK
+167 SVIK
-175 IESGTLTLVDSH
+175 IESGTLTLVDSN
-187 PAAIHKFVKEATGLW
+187 PDAIHKFVKEATGLW

-248 ASFVMESG
+248 ASFVMEGG

-295 GGGVYVADKNE
+295 GGGVYVADRDGDY
-306 AKTLGRFTMEGGS
+306 ALGSFTMNGGT
-319 IVGCV
+319 IEWCV
-324 ATDESYSGGGVA
+324 AYGSAAYDDGGGV
-336 NHGDFTMTGGTIR
+336 NNLGSFTMNGGTIR
-349 SCTATAGHGGGICS
+349 NCTAAYGYGGGISSLRNITICGDAF
-363 VRQLHIS
+363 VRDCTASQDKS
-370 GSAVV
+370 SAMYLNPSNPADRAVIE
-375 TDCKAGGSY
+375 GGTFRGNIY
-384 ASSGAMLISPDSTYT
+384 ASPYCTGMVAVT
-399 AIIAGGTFDGNVV
+399 GGTFDPGQPNG
-412 NNKSTTITGGT
+412 ITLHT
-423 FSDEVQNSGVIENGQ
+423 V
-438 FNGAVNNYEGTIKGG
+438 
-453 TFYGSV
+453 
-459 KNESDYDD
+459 
-467 GVLRRAGTIS
+467 
-477 GGTFNGTVT
+477 TFN
-486 NEAAGRI
+486 
-493 SGGTYNGSVYG
+493 
-504 TFYTVAFVS
+504 S
-513 NGGTAVPNQKYANT
+513 NGGSDVPEQIRANAAAT
-527 PVTAPTVS
+527 KPDS
-535 RAGYT
+535 RKAGYT

-557 QPVTDSVT
+557 KPVTDSVT

-597 KTFDPGAGIYA
+597 KTFDPGVGIYA
-608 VSVALSLTGTAWI
+608 VSAALSLTGTAWI

>member
-24 AMSPTG
+24 ATLPTG

-44 LDVESGD
+44 LDAASGD
-51 SIDNVKEELEMK
+51 SIDNIIGKLETK

-139 LCNNVKLTQALVI
+139 LCNNVNLTQTLVI
-152 QGDVTLDLNGFVLKI
+152 RGNVTLDLNGFVLKI

-225 HSFSSVYGSI
+225 HSFSSVYGSV

-248 ASFVMESG
+248 ASFVMEGG

-295 GGGVYVADKNE
+295 GGGVYVADRDGDY
-306 AKTLGRFTMEGGS
+306 ALGSFTMNGGT
-319 IVGCV
+319 IEWCV
-324 ATDESYSGGGVA
+324 AYGSAAYDDGGGV
-336 NHGDFTMTGGTIR
+336 NNLGSFTMNGGTIR
-349 SCTATAGHGGGICS
+349 NCTAAYGYGGGISSLRNITICGDAF
-363 VRQLHIS
+363 VRDCTASQDKS
-370 GSAVV
+370 SAMYLNPSNPADRAVIE
-375 TDCKAGGSY
+375 GGTFRGNIY
-384 ASSGAMLISPDSTYT
+384 ASPYCTGMVAVT
-399 AIIAGGTFDGNVV
+399 GGTFDPGQPNG
-412 NNKSTTITGGT
+412 ITLHT
-423 FSDEVQNSGVIENGQ
+423 V
-438 FNGAVNNYEGTIKGG
+438 
-453 TFYGSV
+453 
-459 KNESDYDD
+459 
-467 GVLRRAGTIS
+467 
-477 GGTFNGTVT
+477 TFN
-486 NEAAGRI
+486 
-493 SGGTYNGSVYG
+493 
-504 TFYTVAFVS
+504 S
-513 NGGTAVPNQKYANT
+513 NGGSDVPEQIRANAAAT
-527 PVTAPTVS
+527 KPDS
-535 RAGYT
+535 RKAGYT

-546 DEACTAAYDFT
+546 NEACTAAYDFAK
-557 QPVTDSVT
+557 PVMDSVT

-608 VSVALSLTGTAWI
+608 VSAALSLTGTAWI